1 MKNLDLLTLTN
12 LASRLSR
19 IPGLL
24 EFRAHTRATSAE
36 NSGRRIGWTFLE
48 YAMMNHSPVDSSRA
62 DRRGMLVA
70 SLCFVHC
77 VAGPVLLSVSGMAS
91 LISVSERFEPLF
103 LLGSAAMGA
112 IALVPAY
119 RKKHG
124 RVSCIAL
131 FASGLLCLLLRR
143 YAGWLDISIETIATA
158 VGVGLI
164 IGAHALNL
172 RFSRRCACCNP
183 SSEDNSRETS

>member
-1 MKNLDLLTLTN
+1 MT
-12 LASRLSR
+12 
-19 IPGLL
+19 
-24 EFRAHTRATSAE
+24 
-36 NSGRRIGWTFLE
+36 
-48 YAMMNHSPVDSSRA
+48 NHSPVDSSRA
-62 DRRGMLVA
+62 DRRGMLIA

-77 VAGPVLLSVSGMAS
+77 VAGPVLLSVSGLAS
-91 LISVSERFEPLF
+91 LISVSERLEPLF
-103 LLGSAAMGA
+103 LLGSAAMGT

-124 RVSCIAL
+124 RASCIAL

-143 YAGWLDISIETIATA
+143 YAGWLDISIEPIATA